1 MLAFGFFMPHPLFLR
16 RLLLFVCLLLSGLA
30 AEAHTYHAS
39 IMDVRYNPAKQ
50 QLEVALK
57 IFTDD
62 FEKALSMGQPA
73 PVTLD
78 QLPKDRLNALANA
91 YLRRTV
97 RFGTKPGETLPLQLL
112 GVQKE
117 SDAHWVYFT
126 VKPPKPIK
134 GFYLQHRLLLDSFE
148 DQMNIVNLEA
158 NGKKQSTLFRAGEES
173 QLLKW

>member
-1 MLAFGFFMPHPLFLR
+1 MTSPLFLR
-16 RLLLFVCLLLSGLA
+16 RLVLSVLLLLTGLRA
-30 AEAHTYHAS
+30 GAHTYHAS
-39 IMDVRYNPAKQ
+39 IMDVRYNAGKQ

-57 IFTDD
+57 VFTDD
-62 FEKALSMGQPA
+62 LEKALSTGQPA
-73 PVTLD
+73 PVTIE
-78 QLPKDRLNALANA
+78 QLSRDRLNALAEG

-126 VKPPKPIK
+126 VKPPKPVK
-134 GFYLQHRLLLDSFE
+134 GIYLQHRLLLDSFE

-158 NGKKQSTLFRAGEES
+158 GGKKQSALFRAGEES
-173 QLLKW
+173 QKLMW